1 MGFCK
6 ELAKATGSAL
16 IKDMMIFKFQRE
28 VTDALIDLG
37 ELWKKAQEIRSNV
50 AERDFVIEELG
61 LLCETESNF
70 LSVAQLKHLQT
81 EDTVEIS
88 KLEEKAMEKQARA
101 TELSLFIEKLESLE
115 C

>member
-16 IKDMMIFKFQRE
+16 IKDTMIVKFQRE
-28 VTDALIDLG
+28 VIDVG

-61 LLCETESNF
+61 LLCVTESNF